1 MSSRS
6 QRKARRRASMIP
18 QQPRVGAPGGS
29 RPGRVAPTRA
39 SDPRRSSKTRH
50 RGQWWAAGSIA
61 VVVLVVGTLV
71 AIAAG
76 SGAQPG
82 LSTIRTGSDAGLGS
96 TAVPAP
102 VSVELAV
109 TSVSPNTLHAVGVR
123 SEVTGPTKIAARGAP
138 LVGSDGK
145 PEVLFVGAEYCPYCA
160 AERWALVVALSR
172 FGSFTGLKATHS
184 SLTDIYPG
192 TQTLSFYGSTYSST
206 GLDFTPVEIATN
218 QAVGGRYG
226 TLQTL
231 TSSQQSV
238 LNRYDGPPYTTQ
250 PGAIPFID
258 VANRFVM
265 IGASYNP
272 GVLQG
277 RSIGEIAGALSHPSS
292 PIAQAIDGTA
302 NVLVAAISKA
312 TGIQPTG

>member
-1 MSSRS
+1 L
-6 QRKARRRASMIP
+6 APASV
-18 QQPRVGAPGGS
+18 QS
-29 RPGRVAPTRA
+29 
-39 SDPRRSSKTRH
+39 
-50 RGQWWAAGSIA
+50 
-61 VVVLVVGTLV
+61 
-71 AIAAG
+71 
-76 SGAQPG
+76 
-82 LSTIRTGSDAGLGS
+82 
-96 TAVPAP
+96 
-102 VSVELAV
+102 AV
-109 TSVSPNTLHAVGVR
+109 TSVNGQTLRSVGVPTD
-123 SEVTGPTKIAARGAP
+123 VVGPTKIAGGGAR
-138 LVGSDGK
+138 LVGPDGK
-145 PEVLFVGAEYCPYCA
+145 PEILFVGAEYCPYCA

-172 FGSFTGLKATHS
+172 FGSFAGLKATHS
-184 SLTDIYPG
+184 SLTDMYPG